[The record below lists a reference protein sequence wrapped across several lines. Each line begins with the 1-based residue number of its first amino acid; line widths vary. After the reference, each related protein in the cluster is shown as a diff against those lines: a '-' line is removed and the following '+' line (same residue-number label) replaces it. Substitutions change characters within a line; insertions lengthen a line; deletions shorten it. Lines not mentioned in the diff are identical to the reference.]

1 MEHTSISGVV
11 SLKRKRSIFAGG
23 KVSALRGETCV
34 KCGRTEIFADN
45 PDRLFPDYR

>member
-1 MEHTSISGVV
+1 MEHPLISGVV
-11 SLKRKRSIFAGG
+11 ALTRKRSNVATG